1 MKVYLFGCNYYEI
14 IRVFIPLFFRL
25 WMRYD
30 FHHTGT
36 MDYKEFL
43 TRYGVR
49 ILPSGSQVDKPPS
62 ESMYHFLEEDAITL
76 VGV

>member
-1 MKVYLFGCNYYEI
+1 
-14 IRVFIPLFFRL
+14 
-25 WMRYD
+25 MRYD

-49 ILPSGSQVDKPPS
+49 ILPPGSQVDKPPS